1 MKRFLAILLA
11 LVMVLALVACGGGS
25 DADKDTGND
34 AASDNTASGNAGASD
49 GAAAGN
55 SAGALGSQ
63 EGEIDNS
70 SNGEI
75 GLFDPDYD
83 YSANP
88 RYKLAY
94 YVLST
99 GVLYEATGDAIK
111 HWCSVMNME
120 YGGMK
125 DAGGDKDAYLS
136 NLTTLAAEFDG
147 LIIDPDAEMYTRCAE
162 ILNEAGCAW
171 MSNMA
176 AARDYTKPEAPLLCP
191 YVGFDNFEVGTIMLP
206 QLLYHKEQ
214 LWPDV
219 DISEFGFM
227 CVDFSTS
234 PPLHDRERGFKHT
247 LVEAYG
253 EEVLDR
259 YFVADTAIAMFD
271 VDTSNT
277 VVSSVLAEHS
287 EYEYWLVYAEIDD
300 MAQGAAAAFDTAGLT
315 DNAAVVTF
323 GGTGLQLQWDA
334 GMQDAWRSAC
344 YLPQAIYVEPIIG
357 AVYAFMNGDATPE
370 TIWPEWVP
378 AYEPVPYAVRLLPS
392 FWIEFE
398 TYKHMLEWSDVYCK
412 SDLFPYNELKDID
425 RNAYSTKVAI
435 PEAYA
440 STTNPAVA
448 G

>member
-1 MKRFLAILLA
+1 MKKFLAILLA
-11 LVMVLALVACGGGS
+11 LVMVLAMVACGGNADAGS
-25 DADKDTGND
+25 TDTGSAD
-34 AASDNTASGNAGASD
+34 AGNTDSTAGAEQ
-49 GAAAGN
+49 GATG
-55 SAGALGSQ
+55 GALGST

-75 GLFDPDYD
+75 GLFDPEYD

-88 RYKLAY
+88 RYKIAY
-94 YVLST
+94 YVLAT
-99 GVLYEATGDAIK
+99 GVLYEATGDAIE

-120 YGGMK
+120 YGGLL

-136 NLTTLAAEFDG
+136 NLQTLAAEYDG
-147 LIIDPDAEMYTRCAE
+147 LIMDPDAEQYKRCSE

-171 MSNMA
+171 MGNMA
-176 AARDYTKPEAPLLCP
+176 AARDYSAEGAPLLAP

-234 PPLHDRERGFKHT
+234 PPLHDRERGFRST

-277 VVSSVLAEHS
+277 VVSAVLAEHP
-287 EYEYWLVYAEIDD
+287 EIEYWLIYAEIDD
-300 MAQGAAAAFDTAGLT
+300 MSIGAAGALENAGL
-315 DNAAVVTF
+315 DGNSAVVTF
-323 GGTGLQLQWDA
+323 GGTGLQLQWDS
-334 GMQDAWRSAC
+334 GIESAWRSAC

-357 AVYAFMNGDATPE
+357 ALYAFMNGDATPE

-378 AYEPVPYAVRLLPS
+378 AYEAAPYAVRMLPS
-392 FWIEFE
+392 FWIEFNN
-398 TYKHMLEWSDVYCK
+398 YKHMLEWSDVYCQ
-412 SDLFPYNELKDID
+412 SDLFPYNDLHDGID

-435 PEAYA
+435 PETYA
-440 STTNPAVA
+440 STTNPAA
-448 G
+448 NQPA